1 MFRERHLRLPHFTHS
16 LYFRLWLMV
25 LLIILVTISIV
36 AFFSGH
42 STAGLFQAYVS
53 TKQRAGLNDAL
64 AWLNTFNAKSNDNPD
79 PQIEEGMVDQIGR
92 AYNIRLIVVNP
103 TGRVIASNESD
114 LIGSFVLRGR
124 AKAVAEQEITSSPTL
139 FCADLSSDTIV
150 TSTNTIPFCPNL
162 PGSFLG
168 VPKALASPEQRFLNS
183 MTSSILFSVFLAG
196 LIALVLSLAFSY
208 AIIKP
213 IKRMTTVARRMEEG
227 DLSQRLKVRTHTE
240 IGELAHVLNTMAGGL
255 QHSEN
260 LRRNL
265 INDIAHELRTPLTN
279 IRGYLE
285 ALQDEVVEPT
295 PKTIASLYEESTLL
309 TRLVADLQ
317 ELSLAEAG
325 QLCLMR
331 RPLALNECLLNA
343 VHMLQLRAAEKE
355 ITLDVDLSPGLPW
368 VEADPERV
376 AQILR
381 NLIGNAI
388 THTPE
393 GGKITVSAA
402 ERGKEVLVS
411 VQDTGCGIEAQHL
424 PYVFERF
431 YRADPSRTR
440 TTGGTGLGLAIAKQ
454 MVLAHGGHVSV
465 ESQPGRGSCFAFT
478 LPAMDLSPL
487 PDYDL
492 AAKS

>member
-1 MFRERHLRLPHFTHS
+1 MFRERHLRLPHFTRS
-16 LYFRLWLMV
+16 LRFRLWLMF
-25 LLIILVTISIV
+25 LLIVLVTISIV

-42 STAGLFQAYVS
+42 STAGLFKVYVS
-53 TKQRAGLNDAL
+53 AKQRAGLNDAITG
-64 AWLNTFNAKSNDNPD
+64 LNNFNIKSNDNPD

-103 TGRVIASNESD
+103 VGLVIASNEPD
-114 LIGSFVLRGR
+114 LIGGFVLRER
-124 AKAVAEQEITSSPTL
+124 AKVVAGQESTSSSTL
-139 FCADLSSDTIV
+139 FCAELSSDTIV
-150 TSTNTIPFCPNL
+150 LSTNTIPFCPNL

-168 VPKALASPEQRFLNS
+168 VPKALASPEQSFLNS
-183 MTSSILFSVFLAG
+183 VTSSIMFSVFLAG
-196 LIALVLSLAFSY
+196 LIALILSLAFSY
-208 AIIKP
+208 TIIKP

-227 DLSQRLKVRTHTE
+227 DLGQRLKVRTHTE
-240 IGELAHVLNTMAGGL
+240 IGELAHALNTMADGL
-255 QHSEN
+255 QRSEN

-295 PKTIASLYEESTLL
+295 PETIASLYEESALL
-309 TRLVADLQ
+309 TRLVTDLQ

-325 QLCLMR
+325 QLCLIR
-331 RPLALNECLLNA
+331 RPLALNECLLKA
-343 VHMLQLRAAEKE
+343 VHVLQLRAAEKE
-355 ITLDVDLSPGLPW
+355 ITLDIDLPPGLPW

-388 THTPE
+388 MHTPE

-402 ERGKEVLVS
+402 EHGNEVLVR
-411 VQDTGCGIEAQHL
+411 VRDTGCGIEAQHL

-431 YRADPSRTR
+431 YRADSSRTR
-440 TTGGTGLGLAIAKQ
+440 STGGTGLGLAIVKQ
-454 MVLAHGGHVSV
+454 MVQAHGGQVSV
-465 ESQPGRGSCFAFT
+465 ESQSGRGSCFAFT
-478 LPAMDLSPL
+478 LPALVEGMLL
-487 PDYDL
+487 DYDI
-492 AAKS
+492 AG